1 MAIKADWKLNVPS
14 FAMTALASA
23 AGCVVAFVVLQSD
36 VKALNGH
43 VLRVEQRVEKI
54 EARRDADRE
63 ESRTQRQTDRDA
75 FLRMEGDVRVIR
87 QIVESLRVAPA
98 GPR

>member
-1 MAIKADWKLNVPS
+1 MVKPDWKLNVPS

-23 AGCVVAFVVLQSD
+23 AGCIVAFVVLQSD
-36 VKALNGH
+36 VKAINSH
-43 VLRVEQRVEKI
+43 VTRVELRVEKI
-54 EARRDADRE
+54 EARRDA
-63 ESRTQRQTDRDA
+63 DRDA

-87 QIVESLRVAPA
+87 QIVESLRVVPP